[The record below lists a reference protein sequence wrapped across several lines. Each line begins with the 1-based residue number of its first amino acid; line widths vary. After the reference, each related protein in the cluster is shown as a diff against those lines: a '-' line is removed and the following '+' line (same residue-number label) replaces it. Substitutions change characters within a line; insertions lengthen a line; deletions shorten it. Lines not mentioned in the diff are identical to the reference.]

1 MDKYKVFR
9 DETYIYYVEAKSW
22 EEAQEIALAND
33 DAPEVAG
40 ELLSIH
46 NEVIEKMDLN
56 SIWKEND

>member
-1 MDKYKVFR
+1 VNKYKVFR

-46 NEVIEKMDLN
+46 NEVIEKMEGDEL
-56 SIWKEND
+56 